1 MFGYRNLTLGVLYLV
16 SCCSLGYMAPDQI
29 QNLGGTFGSLG
40 LGVAGV
46 VAGRAANKWAEK

>member
-1 MFGYRNLTLGVLYLV
+1 MAGYRNLTLGILYLAA
-16 SCCSLGYMAPDQI
+16 CCGLAYMSPEQI